1 MILNQRSLPAYLG
14 SDVVRGSTE
23 GLGGDAVQHVFFTHA
38 EIRDLNVALAVQHHV
53 IQLQV
58 PAGGEKKEQKRSS
71 NLSVHLKSLINKPT
85 LPCLNVC
92 KRGFI

>member
-38 EIRDLNVALAVQHHV
+38 EIRDFNVALAVQHHV

-58 PAGGEKKEQKRSS
+58 PAGGKKRTK
-71 NLSVHLKSLINKPT
+71 KI
-85 LPCLNVC
+85 
-92 KRGFI
+92 I